1 MKTPI
6 YLFLMVTM
14 FFLLPTAIAMAEAD
28 VFTVDSHGMLLDC
41 DDKTRESHFYLMNA
55 EKLGLSAEQI
65 KQLRDIKGGCDK
77 VCVVESVQLRVA
89 KVELTEILK
98 DKDIDMALAKE
109 KIRLISTLQDSL
121 RIRHLKTKVK
131 AMMVLSENQKE
142 KASVLSNSL

>member
-1 MKTPI
+1 MKIPI
-6 YLFLMVTM
+6 YILLITTIVFLM
-14 FFLLPTAIAMAEAD
+14 PTSIALAETAGL
-28 VFTVDSHGMLLDC
+28 TVDSHGMLLEC

-65 KQLRDIKGGCDK
+65 KQLRDIKGDCNK
-77 VCVVESVQLRVA
+77 VCIVEKVRLRVA
-89 KVELTEILK
+89 KVELAEILK
-98 DKDIDMALAKE
+98 GKDIDMVLAKE